1 MARPRKYAS
10 EADAKAA
17 KLAKRRQKRAADSA
31 AKNALKNDPT
41 KRKDAA
47 VNTTYP
53 LAPVNDDTREMIAAI
68 LEVAGDF
75 NPQQVFT
82 SMGREKLEACIT
94 LAAQWEDENQQRLP
108 ALDYD
113 GEPQL
118 WKYMLNGHNGPV
130 ESYISMTYGERWN
143 RLHGD
148 MQFWAHRKKRDEK
161 NKRKDIRRKEQ
172 EQAEADA
179 ASLTVAELRTS
190 KEVAAK
196 RKWQAKTQAAHQRAK
211 GEEALAKR
219 NARIERDSTERMKEH
234 EAFGRF

>member
-10 EADAKAA
+10 EADALAA
-17 KLAKRRQKRAADSA
+17 KLEKQRQRRAVKH
-31 AKNALKNDPT
+31 ALKNDPT

-53 LAPVNDDTREMIAAI
+53 VAPVNDDTREMIAAI

-75 NPQQVFT
+75 NPQNAFT
-82 SMGREKLEACIT
+82 SMSRDKLKTCIA

-108 ALDYD
+108 ALDHD

-118 WKYMLNGHNGPV
+118 WSYTIGSERGLV
-130 ESYISMTYGERWN
+130 EMKTSMTYGERWN
-143 RLHGD
+143 RLYGV
-148 MQFWAHRKKRDEK
+148 MQFWAHWQKRENK
-161 NKRKDIRRKEQ
+161 NKRKNERRAER
-172 EQAEADA
+172 EQAEANE

-190 KEVAAK
+190 KDTSAK
-196 RKWQAKTQAAHQRAK
+196 RKWQERTQAAYHRAK
-211 GEEALAKR
+211 SEEALAKR
-219 NARIERDSTERMKEH
+219 NARIEQESTERMKEN